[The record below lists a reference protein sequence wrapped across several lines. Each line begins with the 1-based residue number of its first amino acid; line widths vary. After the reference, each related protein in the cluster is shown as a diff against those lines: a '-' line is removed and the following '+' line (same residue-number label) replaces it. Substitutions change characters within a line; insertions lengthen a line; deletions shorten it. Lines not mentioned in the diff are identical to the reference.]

1 MHLKKVS
8 VNDIITGKNQMRFNN
23 AKKDIDNLARSIKM
37 NGLLCPPSATSKGS
51 KYVLAFGHRRLAAVK
66 KLNWKEVT
74 IIVLDGMD
82 EKDLV
87 VKTLVE
93 NIEKVDLT
101 PLEKAKAY
109 QNMLEELDITQQEL
123 EHRCGRSRSEI
134 ANHIRLLNRLNHHIL
149 NWLEE
154 GKISFGHA
162 KVLMMLDDK
171 NKQLEICG
179 EVVEKDLS
187 IRDTALLVDRARPR
201 EELTEEE
208 KELNKIESDIMRAFK
223 NEWRKRINIRQGKK

>member
-1 MHLKKVS
+1 
-8 VNDIITGKNQMRFNN
+8 
-23 AKKDIDNLARSIKM
+23 M
-37 NGLLCPPSATSKGS
+37 NGLLCPPSATSKGG

-154 GKISFGHA
+154 WKLSFGHA

-201 EELTEEE
+201 EELTDKE

-223 NEWRKRINIRQGKK
+223 NEWRKRINIRQGKKEEKLVVSFKDRAELKNLIQRLSRIL